1 MADFRK
7 GATGDIQN
15 VLFQNF
21 AGGKDIELDAA
32 ADSASYT
39 AGTLTFSNINILY
52 PSDLDANVCSNVESI
67 NQIFDDKTD
76 PVQSSFESDATSF
89 AEIVSEKKEGNGIDE
104 SKLSW
109 TFYARY
115 K

>member
-1 MADFRK
+1 
-7 GATGDIQN
+7 
-15 VLFQNF
+15 
-21 AGGKDIELDAA
+21 
-32 ADSASYT
+32 
-39 AGTLTFSNINILY
+39 LTFSNIDILY
-52 PSDLDANVCSNVESI
+52 PSDLDVNICLNVESI

-76 PVQSSFESDATSF
+76 PVQSSFESDATLF
-89 AEIVSEKKEGNGIDE
+89 AEIVSENEEGNGIDE